1 MPLTERPIGV
11 LCVEDNPEVA
21 QALKM
26 KLSQDEL
33 FLWKGWIPR
42 ADDLLEM
49 ARRQEPSIVLLDLD
63 MPGRDPLDAA
73 DELLRA
79 RPATRVVVFSGH
91 AREDLIERALD
102 IGAWGFATKN
112 DGENELLRVL
122 ASVIEG
128 RVEFSPEVRA
138 LLDA

>member
-1 MPLTERPIGV
+1 MPLTERPISV

-26 KLSQDEL
+26 KLSQDDL
-33 FLWKGWIPR
+33 FVWKGWIPR
-42 ADDLLEM
+42 ADDLIETV
-49 ARRQEPSIVLLDLD
+49 RREEPSIVLLDLD

-73 DELLRA
+73 SELLRV
-79 RPATRVVVFSGH
+79 RPATRLVVFSGH
-91 AREDLIERALD
+91 AREELIERALD

-122 ASVIEG
+122 ASVVDG